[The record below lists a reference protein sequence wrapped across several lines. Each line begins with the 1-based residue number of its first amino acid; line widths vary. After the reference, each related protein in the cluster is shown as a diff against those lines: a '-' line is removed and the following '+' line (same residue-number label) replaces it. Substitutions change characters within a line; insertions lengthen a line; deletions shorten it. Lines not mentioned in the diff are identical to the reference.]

1 MDMFICRYDKLSK
14 FSANFGLKYVTLIGL
29 TFCMRLIVKKIPI
42 IAFSLLLTII
52 LLQGCKAQST
62 DFEAIYPPKREFRAV
77 WIATVDNIDWPS
89 SKNLVP
95 DEQRNEFSA
104 LLDFHKRN
112 GMNAVF
118 VQVRAAGDAFYAK
131 SSEPWSEWLTGQQG
145 RKPEPMWDPMEF
157 MIKESHRRGLEF
169 HAWLNLNR
177 LVHKSSKSVSSENIS
192 RLHPDWILSYD
203 GYKLFNFGIPE
214 VRQFITEIAV
224 NVAKNYDVD
233 GIHFDDYF
241 YPYAVA
247 GQVIYDDATF
257 RQYGRGFTNKN
268 DWRRNNVDLLV
279 KQIHD
284 ALMEVNPKI
293 KFGISPCGV
302 WRNKGTDSEGSKT
315 YGALA
320 SYDDLYADSRKWV
333 REGWVDYI
341 APQVY
346 FSSKFGKVPYKNLV
360 DWWTENCYGRHFYVG
375 LGAYRVGGKEKDTQ
389 WANPNE
395 LPNQIRYSREN
406 EAEGTIFFSS
416 RSLKNNNLGFVD
428 TLRNNLFHY
437 PALVP
442 TMSWKD
448 AVPPLTPKSLKAT
461 LLNNGLE
468 LFWEKPD
475 QASDGETATYY
486 VIYRFAPDEKPSA
499 HDPRKIIG
507 MAFEGEKFVD
517 MTIQVGE
524 RYVYYITAVDR
535 LHNEGRPIGPLKVE
549 VLDQKLQRF

>member
-14 FSANFGLKYVTLIGL
+14 FWANFGLKYVTLIGL
-29 TFCMRLIVKKIPI
+29 TFCMRFIVKKIPI
-42 IAFSLLLTII
+42 IAFSLLLTIF

-62 DFEAIYPPKREFRAV
+62 DFETIYPPKREFRAV

-104 LLDFHKRN
+104 LLDFHKRA

-145 RKPEPMWDPMEF
+145 RRPEPMWDPMEF
-157 MIKESHRRGLEF
+157 MIHESHRRGLEF

-177 LVHKSSKSVSSENIS
+177 LVHKSSKSISSDNIS

-284 ALMEVNPKI
+284 ALMQVNPKI

-320 SYDDLYADSRKWV
+320 SYDDLFADSRKWV

-346 FSSKFGKVPYKNLV
+346 FSSKFGKVPYRNLV

-375 LGAYRVGGKEKDTQ
+375 VGAYRVGGKEKDTQ
-389 WANPNE
+389 WANPTE
-395 LPNQIRYSREN
+395 LPDQIRYSREN

-428 TLRNNLFHY
+428 SLRNDLFRY

-448 AVPPLTPKSLKAT
+448 AIPPLTPKSLKAT

-475 QASDGETATYY
+475 PATDGETATYY
-486 VIYRFAPDEKPSA
+486 VIYRFDPNEKPSA
-499 HDPRKIIG
+499 HDPRKILG
-507 MAFEGEKFVD
+507 MAYEGEKFVD
-517 MTIQVGE
+517 TTIQVGK
-524 RYVYYITAVDR
+524 RYIYYITAVDR

-549 VLDQKLQRF
+549 ILDQKLQRF

>member
-1 MDMFICRYDKLSK
+1 MFICRKDKLNK

-29 TFCMRLIVKKIPI
+29 TFGIDYIVKKIPF
-42 IAFSLLLTII
+42 IAFTLLLTI
-52 LLQGCKAQST
+52 LLLEGCAAQNA
-62 DFEAIYPPKREFRAV
+62 DFENIYPPKREFRAV

-89 SKNLVP
+89 SKNLMPEV
-95 DEQRNEFSA
+95 QRSEFSG
-104 LLDFHKRN
+104 LLEFHKRA

-131 SSEPWSEWLTGQQG
+131 SAEPWSEWLTGQQG
-145 RKPEPMWDPMEF
+145 RKPDPMWDPLDF
-157 MIKESHRRGLEF
+157 MIKESHKRGLEF
-169 HAWLNLNR
+169 HAWFNLNR
-177 LVHKSSKSVSSENIS
+177 LVHKSSRSVSSENIS
-192 RLHPDWILSYD
+192 ELHPDWILNYD
-203 GYKLFNFGIPE
+203 GYKLFDFGLPE
-214 VRQFITEIAV
+214 VRQFITDITV

-241 YPYAVA
+241 YPYAVP
-247 GQVIYDDATF
+247 GQVIYDDASY
-257 RQYGRGFTNKN
+257 RKYGKGFASKA

-284 ALMEVNPKI
+284 GIMAVNPRI

-302 WRNKGTDSEGSKT
+302 WRNKDSDADGSKT

-320 SYDDLYADSRKWV
+320 SYDDLFADSRKWV

-346 FSSKFGKVPYKNLV
+346 FSSRFGKVPYKNLV

-389 WANPNE
+389 WANPTE

-428 TLRNNLFHY
+428 SLRSDLFRY

-448 AVPPLTPKSLKAT
+448 AIPPLSPKSLKAT
-461 LLNNGLE
+461 LLNDGLE

-475 QASDGETATYY
+475 SAQDGETATYY
-486 VIYRFAPDEKPSA
+486 VIYRFGPDEKPSA
-499 HDPRKIIG
+499 HDPRKILG
-507 MAFEGEKFVD
+507 MAYEGEKFVD
-517 MTIQVGE
+517 TTVRSGN

-549 VLDQKLQRF
+549 ILEHRLQRF

>member
-1 MDMFICRYDKLSK
+1 
-14 FSANFGLKYVTLIGL
+14 LIGL
-29 TFCMRLIVKKIPI
+29 TFCIRYIVKKIPI
-42 IAFSLLLTII
+42 IAFTTLLTVF
-52 LLQGCKAQST
+52 LLESCKAQSS
-62 DFEAIYPPKREFRAV
+62 DAEIIYPPKREFRAV

-95 DEQRNEFSA
+95 DEQREEFA
-104 LLDFHKRN
+104 GLLDFHKRN

-131 SSEPWSEWLTGQQG
+131 SNEPWSEWLTGRQG
-145 RKPEPMWDPMEF
+145 RRPDPMWDPLEY
-157 MIKESHRRGLEF
+157 MILESHKRGLEF
-169 HAWLNLNR
+169 HAWFNLNR
-177 LVHKSSKSVSSENIS
+177 LVHKSSTSVSAENIS
-192 RLHPDWILSYD
+192 RTHPDWILSYD

-214 VRQFITEIAV
+214 VRQFITDMAV

-257 RQYGRGFTNKN
+257 KQYGQGFASKA

-284 ALMEVNPKI
+284 ALMAANPRI

-302 WRNKGTDSEGSKT
+302 WRNKGTDAEGSKT

-320 SYDDLYADSRKWV
+320 SYDDLFADSRKWV

-346 FSSKFGKVPYKNLV
+346 FSSKFGRVPYKNLV
-360 DWWTENCYGRHFYVG
+360 DWWTENSAGRHFYVG
-375 LGAYRVGGKEKDTQ
+375 LGAYRVGGKERDTQ
-389 WANPNE
+389 WANPTE
-395 LPNQIRYSREN
+395 IPSQVRYSREN
-406 EAEGTIFFSS
+406 ESEGTIFFSS

-428 TLRNNLFHY
+428 SLRTDLFKY

-448 AVPPLTPKSLKAT
+448 AIPPLTPKSLKAT

-475 QASDGETATYY
+475 PAADGETATYY
-486 VIYRFAPDEKPSA
+486 VIYRFGPDEKPSA
-499 HDPRKIIG
+499 YDPRKILG
-507 MAFEGEKFVD
+507 MAYQGEKFVD
-517 MTIQVGE
+517 TTVQSGN

-549 VLDQKLQRF
+549 VSDQKLQRF

>member
-1 MDMFICRYDKLSK
+1 M
-14 FSANFGLKYVTLIGL
+14 IGL
-29 TFCMRLIVKKIPI
+29 TFCIRYIVKKIPI
-42 IAFSLLLTII
+42 IAFTLLLTTF
-52 LLQGCKAQST
+52 LLNGCKAQST
-62 DFEAIYPPKREFRAV
+62 DSESIYPPKREFRAV

-95 DEQRNEFSA
+95 DEQRNEFSS
-104 LLDFHKRN
+104 LLDFHKRV

-131 SSEPWSEWLTGQQG
+131 SAEPWSEWLTGQQG
-145 RKPEPMWDPMEF
+145 RRPEPMWDPMEF
-157 MIKESHRRGLEF
+157 MIRESHKRGLEF

-177 LVHKSSKSVSSENIS
+177 LVHKSSRSVSSENIS
-192 RLHPDWILSYD
+192 KIHPEWIISYD
-203 GYKLFNFGIPE
+203 GYKLFDFGLPE
-214 VRQFITEIAV
+214 VRQFITDITV

-247 GQVIYDDATF
+247 GQTIEDEATY
-257 RQYGRGFTNKN
+257 RKYGRGFATKA

-284 ALMEVNPKI
+284 ALMATNPRI

-320 SYDDLYADSRKWV
+320 SYDDLFADSRKWV

-375 LGAYRVGGKEKDTQ
+375 LGAYRVGGKEKDAQ
-389 WANPNE
+389 WANPRE
-395 LPNQIRYSREN
+395 MPNQVRYSREN

-428 TLRNNLFHY
+428 SLRNDLFYY

-442 TMSWKD
+442 TMTWKD
-448 AVPPLTPKSLKAT
+448 AIPPLSPKSLKAT

-475 QASDGETATYY
+475 PATDGETATYY
-486 VIYRFAPDEKPSA
+486 VIYRFEPNDKPTA
-499 HDPRKIIG
+499 HDPRKILG
-507 MAFEGEKFVD
+507 MAYEGERFVD
-517 MTIQVGE
+517 MTVQSGK